1 MAELR
6 RGVKAKA
13 DPSPLPFNTRLK
25 GSKRFAKFVRD
36 FIITPKGRGVNQPMK
51 LRPWQVD
58 LMASV
63 LDAERRPSIAG
74 FMLPRGQGKTT
85 LMAAWAIYELFC
97 GPDGNQI
104 VVTAVDER
112 QAKLTFSTAARM
124 IELNDEL
131 AKRCLVYRERLE
143 LPAKGSSFVALPAEP
158 KRLEG
163 LGNFTLAIVD
173 EIGVVARETWQ
184 TILLGLGKMDDA
196 TVCGIGTPPVGDDSV
211 LFDLRNHAREH
222 PDDDS
227 FVWREYS
234 AAGFEDHPV
243 DCRHCWYASNP
254 AMDPEQDPFLFER
267 DLLALLG
274 KVTEAS
280 FRRARLCQL
289 PFDVENALVDPD
301 TWRALSTDVGIPDG
315 TDVVI
320 ALDGSHNR
328 DCTALLIGSISATP
342 HFDTLAVYS
351 NTGQPGWKVDVLA
364 VEQKIRD
371 ACKRWNVKELV
382 MDPFRWNR
390 TGQVLAGEGL
400 TVHEFPWSPQRVT
413 KATTE
418 LHGAIL
424 NKNLSHSGDAQLRD
438 HVLAATVHETDNGL
452 RIGKV
457 SRSEKAPKIDLAA
470 ALVMC
475 HSRCVWLGTKPQK
488 RKRTASFA

>member
-1 MAELR
+1 LAELR

-13 DPSPLPFNTRLK
+13 DPSPLPFNSRLK
-25 GSKRFAKFVRD
+25 GAKRFARFVRE
-36 FIITPKGRGVNQPMK
+36 FIITPKGRGVNKPMK
-51 LRPWQVD
+51 LRPWQVE

-63 LDAERRPSIAG
+63 LDAEKRPSVAG
-74 FMLPRGQGKTT
+74 FMLPRGNGKTT
-85 LMAAWAIYELFC
+85 LLAMWAIYELFC

-143 LPAKGSSFVALPAEP
+143 IPARGSSFVALPAEP

-173 EIGVVARETWQ
+173 EIGVVARETWE
-184 TILLGLGKMDDA
+184 TILLGLGKVDGA
-196 TVCGIGTPPVGDDSV
+196 TVAGIGTPGVGDDSV
-211 LFDLRNHAREH
+211 LLDLRNYARDH
-222 PDDDS
+222 PEDES
-227 FVWREYS
+227 FVWREFS
-234 AAGFEDHPV
+234 AAGLEDHPI
-243 DCRHCWYASNP
+243 DCRCCYYAANP
-254 AMDPEQDPFLFER
+254 AMSGPDPFLFER
-267 DLLALLG
+267 DLDALLG

-289 PFDVENALVDPD
+289 PFDVENALVDPE
-301 TWRALSTDVGIPDG
+301 TWRNLSTGAGIPDG
-315 TDVVI
+315 AEVVV

-328 DCTALLIGSISATP
+328 DCTALLIGTVSPTP
-342 HFDTLAVYS
+342 HFDTLALWS
-351 NTGQPGWKVDVLA
+351 NPGHKDWRVPVLE

-371 ACKRWNVKELV
+371 SQKRWRVTELV
-382 MDPFRWNR
+382 MDPHRWNR

-400 TVHEFPWSPQRVT
+400 QVSEFPWSPSRIT

-418 LHGAIL
+418 LHGAIA
-424 NKNLSHSGDAQLRD
+424 NGNLTHSGDERLRA
-438 HVLAATVHETDNGL
+438 HVLAATITETDYGL
-452 RIGKV
+452 KISKV
-457 SRSEKAPKIDLAA
+457 SRSDKAPKIDLAA

-475 HSRCVWLGTKPQK
+475 HSRCVWLGTKK
-488 RKRTASFA
+488 TKSKRTFFI